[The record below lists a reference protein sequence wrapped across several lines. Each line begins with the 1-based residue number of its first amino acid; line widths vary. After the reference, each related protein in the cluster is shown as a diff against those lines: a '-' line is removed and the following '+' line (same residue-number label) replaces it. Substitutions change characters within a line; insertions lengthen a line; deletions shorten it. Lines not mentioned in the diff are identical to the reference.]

1 MKKTI
6 LALSLA
12 GLALGLAGPA
22 FAGSSKQAIPCNPPK
37 DGYVLDMKG
46 KCVKAPAEKK

>member
-6 LALSLA
+6 LALTLA
-12 GLALGLAGPA
+12 GLALGLASPA
-22 FAGSSKQAIPCNPPK
+22 FADMAKPCNPAK

>member
-12 GLALGLAGPA
+12 GFALGLAGSA
-22 FAGSSKQAIPCNPPK
+22 FAAMEKPCDPPR

>member
-6 LALSLA
+6 LALTLA
-12 GLALGLAGPA
+12 GLALGLAGPV
-22 FAGSSKQAIPCNPPK
+22 FAGMTKSCNPPR

-46 KCVKAPAEKK
+46 KCVKAPAEKE